1 MTLMPSKYS
10 FQKNYFKV
18 NSFRI
23 SDCAKNVMDYTI
35 IKCHHNRISEVEK
48 SKRSRSLPRFCYNAL
63 MYTNLI
69 SQYTIKKCII
79 IIHCWI
85 KRQFITFISWH
96 MAFHL
101 LRNTRISHQ
110 IVTELFISCYMYIT
124 LCLG

>member
-1 MTLMPSKYS
+1 MSLMPSKYS

-63 MYTNLI
+63 MYILTLYPNI
-69 SQYTIKKCII
+69 
-79 IIHCWI
+79 
-85 KRQFITFISWH
+85 
-96 MAFHL
+96 L
-101 LRNTRISHQ
+101 LKNVSL
-110 IVTELFISCYMYIT
+110 LFIAELKDNLLHSFPGIWRFICYVIQEFHIK
-124 LCLG
+124 L